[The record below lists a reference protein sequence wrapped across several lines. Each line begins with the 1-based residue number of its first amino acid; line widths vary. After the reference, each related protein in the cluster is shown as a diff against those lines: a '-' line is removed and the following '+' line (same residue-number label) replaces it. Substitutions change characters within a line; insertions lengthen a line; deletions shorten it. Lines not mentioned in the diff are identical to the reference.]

1 MIQSVYTMIY
11 YVKGA
16 FVLKSATQVVVDC
29 AGVGYDVQISLNTYA
44 DVEPLSEC
52 LLYTYHLVREDA
64 QMLFGFSTQR
74 EKALFELLISVS
86 GVGANTARVI
96 LSSLSPTEVEQAI
109 MSEDIPTLQGVK
121 GIGAKTAQ
129 RIVIDLKDK
138 VVKTAAGLDASGPVA
153 KSGARAE
160 AHSALTTFCISA
172 KQAETVLNKLLKQNP
187 GAPTEELVRQAVQ
200 ML

>member
-1 MIQSVYTMIY
+1 
-11 YVKGA
+11 
-16 FVLKSATQVVVDC
+16 
-29 AGVGYDVQISLNTYA
+29 
-44 DVEPLSEC
+44 
-52 LLYTYHLVREDA
+52 
-64 QMLFGFSTQR
+64 
-74 EKALFELLISVS
+74 
-86 GVGANTARVI
+86 
-96 LSSLSPTEVEQAI
+96 

-160 AHSALTTFCISA
+160 AHSALTTLGIGA

-187 GAPTEELVRQAVQ
+187 GAPTEELVRQALQ

>member
-1 MIQSVYTMIY
+1 MIY
-11 YVKGA
+11 YVKGE

-44 DVEPLSEC
+44 DVEPLSNG

-64 QMLFGFSTQR
+64 QQLFGFSTQR

-96 LSSLSPTEVEQAI
+96 LSSLAPHEVEQAI
-109 MSEDIPTLQGVK
+109 MSEDAHTLQGVK

-129 RIVIDLKDK
+129 RIVIDLRDK
-138 VVKTAAGLDASGPVA
+138 VAKTAVAGESAVAASG
-153 KSGARAE
+153 GARAE
-160 AHSALTTFCISA
+160 AHAALTTLGITA
-172 KQAETVLNKLLKQNP
+172 KQTENILNKLLKSNP
-187 GAPTEELVRQAVQ
+187 NATTEELVRQALQ

>member
-1 MIQSVYTMIY
+1 MIY

-16 FVLKSATQVVVDC
+16 FVLKTATQVVVDC

-44 DVEPLSEC
+44 DVEPLSEG

-109 MSEDIPTLQGVK
+109 MSEDVPTLQGVK

-138 VVKTAAGLDASGPVA
+138 VVKTAAGLDAGGPVA
-153 KSGARAE
+153 RSGARAE
-160 AHSALTTFCISA
+160 AHAALTTLGISA

-187 GAPTEELVRQAVQ
+187 GAPTEELVRQALQ

>member
-1 MIQSVYTMIY
+1 MIY
-11 YVKGA
+11 YVKGE

-29 AGVGYDVQISLNTYA
+29 GGVGYDVQISLNTYA
-44 DVEPLSEC
+44 DVEPLSNG

-64 QMLFGFSTQR
+64 QQLFGFSTQR

-96 LSSLSPTEVEQAI
+96 LSSLAPHEVEQAI
-109 MSEDIPTLQGVK
+109 MSEDAHTLQGVK

-129 RIVIDLKDK
+129 RIVIDLRDK
-138 VVKTAAGLDASGPVA
+138 VAKTAVAGEGMVAASGG
-153 KSGARAE
+153 SRAE
-160 AHSALTTFCISA
+160 AHAALTTLGITA
-172 KQAETVLNKLLKQNP
+172 KQTENILNKLLKSNP
-187 GAPTEELVRQAVQ
+187 NATTEELVRQALQ

>member
-1 MIQSVYTMIY
+1 MIY

-16 FVLKSATQVVVDC
+16 FVLKTATQVVVDC

-44 DVEPLSEC
+44 DVEPLSEG

-109 MSEDIPTLQGVK
+109 LSEDVPTLQGVK

-138 VVKTAAGLDASGPVA
+138 VVKTAAGLDAGGPVA
-153 KSGARAE
+153 RSGARAE
-160 AHSALTTFCISA
+160 AHAALTTLGISA

-187 GAPTEELVRQAVQ
+187 EAPTEELVRQALQ

>member
-1 MIQSVYTMIY
+1 MIY

-16 FVLKSATQVVVDC
+16 FVLKTATQVVVDC

-44 DVEPLSEC
+44 DVEPLSEG

-96 LSSLSPTEVEQAI
+96 LSSLNPTEVEQAI
-109 MSEDIPTLQGVK
+109 LSEDVPTLQGVK

-138 VVKTAAGLDASGPVA
+138 VVKTAAGLDAGGPVTRR
-153 KSGARAE
+153 GARAE
-160 AHSALTTFCISA
+160 ALAALTTLGISA

-187 GAPTEELVRQAVQ
+187 GAPTEELVRQALQ

>member
-1 MIQSVYTMIY
+1 MIY

-16 FVLKSATQVVVDC
+16 FVLKTATQVVVDC

-44 DVEPLSEC
+44 DVEPLSEG

-96 LSSLSPTEVEQAI
+96 LSSLNPTEVEQAI
-109 MSEDIPTLQGVK
+109 LSEDVPTLQGVK

-153 KSGARAE
+153 RSGARAE
-160 AHSALTTFCISA
+160 AHAALTTLGISA

-187 GAPTEELVRQAVQ
+187 GAPTEELVRQALQ

>member
-1 MIQSVYTMIY
+1 MIY
-11 YVKGA
+11 YVKGE

-44 DVEPLSEC
+44 DVEPLSNG

-64 QMLFGFSTQR
+64 QQLFGFSTQR

-96 LSSLSPTEVEQAI
+96 LSSLAPHEVEQAI
-109 MSEDIPTLQGVK
+109 MSEDAHTLQGVK

-129 RIVIDLKDK
+129 RIVIDLRDK
-138 VVKTAAGLDASGPVA
+138 VAKTAVASEGAVAASG
-153 KSGARAE
+153 GTRAE
-160 AHSALTTFCISA
+160 AHAALTTLGITA
-172 KQAETVLNKLLKQNP
+172 KQTENILNKLLKSNP
-187 GAPTEELVRQAVQ
+187 NATTEELVRQALQ

>member
-1 MIQSVYTMIY
+1 M
-11 YVKGA
+11 
-16 FVLKSATQVVVDC
+16 KSATQVVVDC
-29 AGVGYDVQISLNTYA
+29 AGVGYDVQISLHTYA
-44 DVEPLSEC
+44 DVEPLSEG

-109 MSEDIPTLQGVK
+109 LSEDIPTLQGVK

-138 VVKTAAGLDASGPVA
+138 VAKTAAGLDASGPIA

-160 AHSALTTFCISA
+160 AHAALTTLGISA

-187 GAPTEELVRQAVQ
+187 GAPTEELVRQALQ

>member
-1 MIQSVYTMIY
+1 MIY
-11 YVKGA
+11 YVKGE

-44 DVEPLSEC
+44 DVEPLSNG
-52 LLYTYHLVREDA
+52 LLYTYHLIREDA
-64 QMLFGFSTQR
+64 QQLFGFSTQR

-96 LSSLSPTEVEQAI
+96 LSSLAPHEVEQAI
-109 MSEDIPTLQGVK
+109 MSEYAHTLQGVK

-129 RIVIDLKDK
+129 RIVIDLRDK
-138 VVKTAAGLDASGPVA
+138 VAKTAVAGEGAVAASG
-153 KSGARAE
+153 GARAE
-160 AHSALTTFCISA
+160 AYAALTTLGITA
-172 KQAETVLNKLLKQNP
+172 KQTENILNKLLKTNP
-187 GAPTEELVRQAVQ
+187 NATTEELVRQALQ

>member
-1 MIQSVYTMIY
+1 MIY

-44 DVEPLSEC
+44 DVEPLSEG
-52 LLYTYHLVREDA
+52 LLYTYHLVREDV

-74 EKALFELLISVS
+74 VKALFELLISVS
-86 GVGANTARVI
+86 GGGANTARVI

-109 MSEDIPTLQGVK
+109 MNDDIPTLQGVK

-138 VVKTAAGLDASGPVA
+138 VVKTAAGLDASWPVA

-160 AHSALTTFCISA
+160 AQSALTTLGISA

-187 GAPTEELVRQAVQ
+187 GAPTEELVRQALQ

>member
-1 MIQSVYTMIY
+1 MIY

-16 FVLKSATQVVVDC
+16 FVLKTATQVVVDC

-44 DVEPLSEC
+44 DVEPLSEG

-109 MSEDIPTLQGVK
+109 LSEDVPTLQGVK

-138 VVKTAAGLDASGPVA
+138 VVKTSAGLDAGGPVA
-153 KSGARAE
+153 RSGARAE
-160 AHSALTTFCISA
+160 AHAALTTLGIST

-187 GAPTEELVRQAVQ
+187 GAPTEELVRQALQ

>member
-1 MIQSVYTMIY
+1 MIY

-16 FVLKSATQVVVDC
+16 FVLKTATQVVVDC

-44 DVEPLSEC
+44 DVEPLSEG

-109 MSEDIPTLQGVK
+109 LSEDVPTLQGVK

-153 KSGARAE
+153 RSGARAE
-160 AHSALTTFCISA
+160 AHAALTTLGISA

-187 GAPTEELVRQAVQ
+187 GAPTEELVRQALQ

>member
-1 MIQSVYTMIY
+1 MIY

-16 FVLKSATQVVVDC
+16 FVLKTATQVVVDC

-44 DVEPLSEC
+44 DVEPLSEG

-96 LSSLSPTEVEQAI
+96 LSSLNPTEVEQAI
-109 MSEDIPTLQGVK
+109 LSEDVPTLQGVK

-138 VVKTAAGLDASGPVA
+138 VVKTAAGLDAGGPVA
-153 KSGARAE
+153 RSGARAE
-160 AHSALTTFCISA
+160 AHAALTTLGISA

-187 GAPTEELVRQAVQ
+187 GAPTEELVRQALQ

>member
-1 MIQSVYTMIY
+1 MIY
-11 YVKGA
+11 YVKGE
-16 FVLKSATQVVVDC
+16 FVIKSATQVVVDC

-44 DVEPLSEC
+44 DIEPLSNG

-64 QMLFGFSTQR
+64 QQLYGFSTQR

-96 LSSLSPTEVEQAI
+96 LSSLAPHEVEQAI
-109 MSEDIPTLQGVK
+109 MSEDAHTLQGVK

-129 RIVIDLKDK
+129 RIVIDLRDK
-138 VVKTAAGLDASGPVA
+138 VAKTAVAVEGAMTAS
-153 KSGARAE
+153 SGSRAE
-160 AHSALTTFCISA
+160 AHSALTTLGITA
-172 KQAETVLNKLLKQNP
+172 KQTENILNKLLKSNP
-187 GAPTEELVRQAVQ
+187 NATTEELVRQALQ

>member
-1 MIQSVYTMIY
+1 MIY
-11 YVKGA
+11 YVKGE

-44 DVEPLSEC
+44 DVEPLSNG

-64 QMLFGFSTQR
+64 QQLFGFSTQR

-96 LSSLSPTEVEQAI
+96 LSSLAPHEVEQAI
-109 MSEDIPTLQGVK
+109 MSEDAHTLQGVK

-129 RIVIDLKDK
+129 RIVIDLRDK
-138 VVKTAAGLDASGPVA
+138 VAKTAVAGEGAVAASG
-153 KSGARAE
+153 GAACRG
-160 AHSALTTFCISA
+160 TCG
-172 KQAETVLNKLLKQNP
+172 P
-187 GAPTEELVRQAVQ
+187 
-200 ML
+200 